1 MSPLQHKIYGWRFV
15 ERKSGTKTKIQ
26 MHVTNCARSLSQQ
39 YAIKN
44 VPTQQLVTCGF
55 ADNIPLVGMPIPIF
69 GSQHFVAY
77 KFKSISNW
85 AANLQ
90 FAAQC
95 SSNGA
100 AFLAPN

>member
-1 MSPLQHKIYGWRFV
+1 MSPLQHKIYRWRFV

-26 MHVTNCARSLSQQ
+26 ITKIQMHVTNCATSLSQQ

-55 ADNIPLVGMPIPIF
+55 ADNKPLVGMTIPIF
-69 GSQHFVAY
+69 GSQHIVAY

-85 AANLQ
+85 AANL
-90 FAAQC
+90 
-95 SSNGA
+95 
-100 AFLAPN
+100 